1 VADDREPRAGTTAAT
16 AATGGRTPAR
26 GRVLVVED
34 EAYVRN
40 SLDEVLRSRGFDVS
54 LAGGV
59 DEAMSGLGKNPVDV
73 VLADLR
79 MPGGGGLELVKRAHA
94 AHPGVPVVILTG
106 HGTVSS
112 AVECMKAG
120 AADYLLKPVD
130 PEALDVALERAL
142 QARALEREVAYLR
155 RAAEGA
161 DAGGPIGGSAA
172 WRRVM
177 EKVAA
182 AAPTDST
189 VLILGES
196 GTGKE
201 MVARQIHRLGRRAA
215 QPYVRVNCAAVP
227 LEMWESEFFG
237 HRRGSFTGASGDRD
251 GRFRLAHRGTLFMDE
266 VGAMPAPG
274 QAKILRVLQDGEFD
288 RLGDEQPTR
297 VDVRVI
303 AATNSDLEA
312 DVNAGRFRAD
322 LFYRLNVIRIDL
334 PPLRERVED
343 IPLLARHFARE
354 IAARLGR
361 RPPVLPESAAA
372 LLQGYPWPGNARELR
387 NVVERAMILAPGDT
401 LGAFDLPASGR
412 AAIAVPA
419 AGGGPAMPGAS
430 GTAGFGGATG
440 DTGAAAPLDAP
451 SAGDPG
457 AEGLAL
463 RSVLAESERRA
474 VIEALRRSRG
484 VRKEAARLLGIDQRN
499 LAYYFRKHG
508 IDPDALPD

>member
-1 VADDREPRAGTTAAT
+1 MADTREQRGGSAA
-16 AATGGRTPAR
+16 AAAGGRTPAR

-54 LAGGV
+54 LAAGV
-59 DEAMSGLGKNPVDV
+59 DEAMAGLAKTPIDV

-79 MPGGGGLELVKRAHA
+79 MPGGGGLELVKRAHT

-130 PEALDVALERAL
+130 PEALDVAVDRAL

-155 RAAEGA
+155 RAAEGG
-161 DAGGPIGGSAA
+161 DAGPIGESAA

-177 EKVAA
+177 DKVAA

-312 DVNAGRFRAD
+312 DVNAGRFRTD

-334 PPLRERVED
+334 PPLRERTED

-354 IAARLGR
+354 IAMRLGR

-401 LGAFDLPASGR
+401 LGAFDLTASGR
-412 AAIAVPA
+412 SSVAVPGAPVSQVVSTA
-419 AGGGPAMPGAS
+419 ASPAEVTQPGEPPAP
-430 GTAGFGGATG
+430 AG
-440 DTGAAAPLDAP
+440 DAAAQ
-451 SAGDPG
+451 
-457 AEGLAL
+457 EGLAL
-463 RSVLAESERRA
+463 RNVLAESERRA